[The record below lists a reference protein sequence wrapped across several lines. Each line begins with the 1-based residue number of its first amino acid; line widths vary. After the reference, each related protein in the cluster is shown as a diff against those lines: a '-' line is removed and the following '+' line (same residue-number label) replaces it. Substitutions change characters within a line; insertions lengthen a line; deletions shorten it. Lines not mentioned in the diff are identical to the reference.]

1 MSRLDTRP
9 RADYIPHIPLQRDS
23 FMRGMTLALPRAAA
37 MTRLGVEHEYRLWRG
52 DEQVDFRRL
61 ISLLAHGIRPLDP
74 GDRRARRLPSGAA
87 LTAHGW
93 EADLTTPSLP
103 VSAEAPGQV
112 DVLLR
117 AERTELRD
125 TAAAY
130 EINRVSGFTSHL
142 NITVPSDRVV
152 ELARTFRDTCLLA
165 LATVIEPSGSR
176 GLQVRPRWD
185 RLEIGSD
192 YVEGPDLV
200 AGLTFLAA
208 CVRGLTEGG
217 VPASL
222 CAPRI
227 VDARGK
233 CGWFMPPGQ
242 ARDIDTLANVWSWAR
257 GWALSEGLDP
267 APVDELALGLRAPRR
282 QATNGVGPCSFAV
295 MPGLGQPSYTGPRNV
310 GDGITAE
317 TEWLTREHVVWRFR
331 NRRGHACRAVVP
343 IQSEPD
349 LLDHVDSGALNPSLA
364 EMMCAGNRP
373 RQLLL
378 HAQIGEGGLWH
389 DVRPEALV
397 PAERRSDGSL
407 PRASVRAVRRSYLRA
422 QRIAT

>member
-9 RADYIPHIPLQRDS
+9 RADFIPHIPLQRDS
-23 FMRGMTLALPRAAA
+23 SLHGMTLALPRAVTTA
-37 MTRLGVEHEYRLWRG
+37 RLGVEHEYRLWRG

-61 ISLLAHGIRPLDP
+61 ISLLAHNIRPLDP
-74 GDRRARRLPSGAA
+74 GDRRARRLPSGVA

-93 EADLTTPSLP
+93 EADLVTPPLP
-103 VSAEAPGQV
+103 VGAETPEQV

-117 AERTELRD
+117 TERTELRD

-130 EINRVSGFTSHL
+130 EINRVSGLTSHL
-142 NITVPSDRVV
+142 NVSVPPDRVV
-152 ELARTFRDTCLLA
+152 EIAENFRDTCLLA

-185 RLEIGSD
+185 RLEIGGD

-200 AGLTFLAA
+200 AGLTLLAA

-222 CAPRI
+222 RSPRT
-227 VDARGK
+227 VAARGSF
-233 CGWFMPPGQ
+233 GWFMPPGQ
-242 ARDIDTLANVWSWAR
+242 VRDLDTLASVWSWAR
-257 GWALSEGLDP
+257 TYAVSEGLDP
-267 APVDELALGLRAPRR
+267 APVDELALGSRAPRR
-282 QATNGVGPCSFAV
+282 QANDGVGPCTFAV
-295 MPGLGQPSYTGPRNV
+295 APGLGQPAYTGPRNL
-310 GDGITAE
+310 GDGLSAE

-331 NRRGHACRAVVP
+331 NRRGHVCRAVVP
-343 IQSEPD
+343 VEREPD

-364 EMMCAGNRP
+364 EMLRAGNRP
-373 RQLLL
+373 RHLLL
-378 HAQIGEGGLWH
+378 HAQIGDGGLWH

-397 PAERRSDGSL
+397 PAERRADGTV
-407 PRASVRAVRRSYLRA
+407 PRPSVRAARRSYLRA
-422 QRIAT
+422 QRLAT